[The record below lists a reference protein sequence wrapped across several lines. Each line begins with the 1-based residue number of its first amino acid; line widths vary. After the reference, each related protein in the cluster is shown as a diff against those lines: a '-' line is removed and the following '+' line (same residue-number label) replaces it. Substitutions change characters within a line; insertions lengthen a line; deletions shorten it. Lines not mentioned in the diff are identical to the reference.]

1 MVIYK
6 LGNVRTEGIEFPV
19 AFGMTTQSIYKRAFK
34 SDLLNDL
41 DKFSDLSKT
50 GFSHNEYHR
59 AAMRIVWAF
68 AKTANPRVKKP
79 NVWIKQFRGHDPH
92 DIFTQATELLM
103 KGVK

>member
-1 MVIYK
+1 MVMYK
-6 LGNVRTEGIEFPV
+6 LGNVKTEGIEIPV
-19 AFGMTTQSIYKRAFK
+19 AFGITTQAIYKRAFK

-41 DKFSDLSKT
+41 DNFSDLSKT
-50 GFSHNEYHR
+50 GFTKVDYHR

-68 AKTANPRVKKP
+68 AKTANPKVKKP
-79 NVWIKQFRGHDPH
+79 NAWIKQFIGHDAH